1 MEDISENAFIKQN
14 YGLASQIVRKFYFK
28 NSSYEYEDMMQVALM
43 AMLRAYRKYDPQR
56 GKFSTFATFCIRN
69 DLIKLIQK
77 HNRNK
82 TVLSGDM
89 TQSSYHETDN
99 IFEFIPNNLT
109 NNEFA
114 IFYYKKMNY
123 KDKEIRDI
131 LDLSNEDYKI
141 ELQSLNE
148 KINISNE

>member
-1 MEDISENAFIKQN
+1 MRDISEDTFIKQN

-43 AMLRAYRKYDPQR
+43 AMLRAYRRHDPQKS
-56 GKFSTFATFCIRN
+56 KFSTFATFCIRN
-69 DLIKLIQK
+69 DLIKLIKK
-77 HNRNK
+77 HNKNK

-89 TQSSYHETDN
+89 TQSSYQETDD
-99 IFEFIPNNLT
+99 IFELIPNNLT

-114 IFYYKKMNY
+114 IFYYKTMNY

-131 LDLSNEDYKI
+131 LDLSIENYKI
-141 ELQSLNE
+141 ESQSLIE